1 MDDQSLLDIL
11 KLGTAVDDLLG
22 YVCICCLAP
31 RRQFLTCLLA
41 TLHRLQL
48 HCRSRLL
55 LVIGVFRRLKCSA
68 ASFTCR
74 PRKQLVHEESM
85 RRHDGLI
92 APAATASS
100 NEMQQAYMISP
111 NHISQGGVMGG
122 QRCPY
127 FLATDYFVNADGSLP
142 RHLQKGMDQC
152 FVQVMGDPSL
162 SDTWYALQM
171 EDMRKAVKGIP
182 EMMHAF
188 K

>member
-1 MDDQSLLDIL
+1 MPAFVLTWQNTTQTRDRCADWLL
-11 KLGTAVDDLLG
+11 KLNV
-22 YVCICCLAP
+22 
-31 RRQFLTCLLA
+31 A
-41 TLHRLQL
+41 T
-48 HCRSRLL
+48 
-55 LVIGVFRRLKCSA
+55 
-68 ASFTCR
+68 
-74 PRKQLVHEESM
+74 RKLVHEESM